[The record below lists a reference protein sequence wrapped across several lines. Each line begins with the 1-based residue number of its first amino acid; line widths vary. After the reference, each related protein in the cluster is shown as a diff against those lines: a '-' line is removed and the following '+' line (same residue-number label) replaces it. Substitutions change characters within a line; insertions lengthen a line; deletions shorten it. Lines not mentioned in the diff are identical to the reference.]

1 MRQENTHGL
10 VARKLL
16 SWGVALSP
24 FLALKKQL
32 QGAFELPV
40 FFFFFAANWLS
51 YWTTGVPLRPPRLPN
66 LLNAERRMKVRP

>member
-40 FFFFFAANWLS
+40 FFFF
-51 YWTTGVPLRPPRLPN
+51 
-66 LLNAERRMKVRP
+66 LLQVGFLIGQLVFRFDRRDYRIF